1 MKNDKSRPGKGKN
14 NNDTGNQQDDEIMPD
29 LGIFEEKLHGNKR
42 REKKGTPEKGITEEL
57 EVEEL
62 ESEIKVLRNELKEYK
77 KIEEEYIDRL
87 KRLQADY
94 DNYRKR
100 TIKEHL
106 EHIKRA
112 NKELVSKLLP
122 ILDNFEMALEVGEK
136 LKGTGDDFYKGVK
149 MIYENLLEL
158 LKKEN
163 VTVIKPVGKE
173 FDPRICEAAVT
184 EHVDDV
190 EEGMILEVLRKGYK
204 MDDFVIRPA
213 VVKVCRKN

>member
-1 MKNDKSRPGKGKN
+1 
-14 NNDTGNQQDDEIMPD
+14 
-29 LGIFEEKLHGNKR
+29 
-42 REKKGTPEKGITEEL
+42 
-57 EVEEL
+57 
-62 ESEIKVLRNELKEYK
+62 
-77 KIEEEYIDRL
+77 
-87 KRLQADY
+87 
-94 DNYRKR
+94 
-100 TIKEHL
+100 
-106 EHIKRA
+106 
-112 NKELVSKLLP
+112 
-122 ILDNFEMALEVGEK
+122 VGEN

-149 MIYENLLEL
+149 MRYENLLEL

>member
-1 MKNDKSRPGKGKN
+1 MEEPDKKKNKKDSGNGRDNEVGTDFEGFKEDLLKNKRKKGKGAH
-14 NNDTGNQQDDEIMPD
+14 Q
-29 LGIFEEKLHGNKR
+29 
-42 REKKGTPEKGITEEL
+42 KGITEEL

-62 ESEIKVLRNELKEYK
+62 ENEIEVQRNELKEYK
-77 KIEEEYIDRL
+77 KIEDEYIDRL

-100 TIKEHL
+100 MIKEHL

-122 ILDNFEMALEVGEK
+122 ILDNFEMALDVGEK
-136 LKGTGDDFYKGVK
+136 LKRTGDDFYKGVK

-163 VTVIKPVGKE
+163 VTIIEPLGKE
-173 FDPRICEAAVT
+173 FDPHICEAAVT
-184 EHVDDV
+184 EKVEDV
-190 EEGMILEVLRKGYK
+190 EEGRILEVLRKGYK
-204 MDDFVIRPA
+204 IDDFVIRPA
-213 VVKVCRKN
+213 VVKVCKKD